1 MKTQKSIFIA
11 ILALGI
17 ITASCTQGEKKQKA
31 KAEDKSSS
39 SMSIPNVTINPEASK
54 VMWAGTML
62 GIYTHEGTLD
72 MTEASLDIS
81 DGKITGGSFTVDM
94 NTMIATDENYNPEE
108 GSTPEKL
115 IGHLKSPDFFDV
127 ENYPTASFTITGSE
141 GNTVTG
147 MLTIRGNTN
156 QEKVE
161 NVSMTKEG
169 DMVKITGDMTVD
181 RKKYD
186 VSWDS
191 PVQDRVLSNDMELN
205 IKLIGK

>member
-17 ITASCTQGEKKQKA
+17 ITASCTQGEKKQKT
-31 KAEDKSSS
+31 KAEDKSMS
-39 SMSIPNVTINPEASK
+39 SMSISNVTLNPEKSK

-81 DGKITGGSFTVDM
+81 NGKITGGSFTVDM
-94 NTMIATDENYNPEE
+94 NTMVATDENYNPEE

-147 MLTIRGNTN
+147 MLTLRGETSE
-156 QEKVE
+156 EKVK
-161 NVSMTKEG
+161 NVMMTKEG

-181 RKKYD
+181 RKKYG

-191 PVQDRVLSNDMELN
+191 PVQDRVLSDDMELN
-205 IKLIGK
+205 IELIGK

>member
-31 KAEDKSSS
+31 KAEDKNTS
-39 SMSIPNVTINPEASK
+39 SMSISNVTLDPEKSR

-62 GIYTHEGTLD
+62 GIYTHEGTLN

-81 DGKITGGSFTVDM
+81 NGKITGGSFTVDM
-94 NTMIATDENYNPEE
+94 NTMVATDENYNPEE

-147 MLTIRGNTN
+147 LLTLRGETN
-156 QEKVE
+156 EEKVE
-161 NVSMTKEG
+161 NVMMTKEG

-181 RKKYD
+181 RKKYG

-191 PVQDRVLSNDMELN
+191 PVQDRVLSDDMELK
-205 IKLIGK
+205 IQLIGK